1 VSTLVVCGKGDT
13 AIAKVQAIALSREF
27 FHRSSFKTKPA
38 HWWQYMPR
46 FEARFHNLTA
56 QEISAIKVKLSFV
69 HDIKKIEL
77 I

>member
-1 VSTLVVCGKGDT
+1 MSTLIVYGKGDT
-13 AIAKVQAIALSREF
+13 AIAKVHAIALSREF

-38 HWWQYMPR
+38 HWWQYLPR

-56 QEISAIKVKLSFV
+56 HEIAAIKVKLAFV